1 MPSTRL
7 ADNRFALAEPP
18 EETFEGWVEPAGD
31 MNQCRSIA
39 VTDEMRAEDAAE
51 QMRRKPPAGIRRS
64 VVLRAADRDEHEVNE
79 LWAMLSAEER
89 MALLQ
94 AAPEAV
100 YEKVRRLAAGLIGKR
115 KVA

>member
-7 ADNRFALAEPP
+7 ADNRFALPEPP
-18 EETFEGWVEPAGD
+18 DESFEAWVEPALHMAPG
-31 MNQCRSIA
+31 RSIP
-39 VTDEMRAEDAAE
+39 VTDEVRADDAAE
-51 QMRRKPPAGIRRS
+51 QMRRKAPSGISRS

-94 AAPEAV
+94 AAPAAV
-100 YEKVRRLAAGLIGKR
+100 YENVRRLAAVVIGKR
-115 KVA
+115 KAA